1 MVGNDDF
8 LKAALDCRFGVF
20 ATGATA
26 EAIVCKGCDPKEH
39 EGSVREQIKAIVPG
53 TTRKRKRSPPGL
65 GM

>member
-1 MVGNDDF
+1 MTIFSRLLLTAV
-8 LKAALDCRFGVF
+8 FGVF

-39 EGSVREQIKAIVPG
+39 EGSVREQIKAD
-53 TTRKRKRSPPGL
+53 RARYDRENERSPPGL